1 MVFRIDTDDP
11 DRSANRITDLYR
23 SLAIAIVSVDNISSA
38 CVAEH
43 ERAQQLANRIRELCV
58 ELERLLAVADEGDES
73 SKSLLPRRI
82 GVVEREIQMLIGNVQ
97 ALLGRQLD
105 RVESGW
111 KR

>member
-1 MVFRIDTDDP
+1 MVFRIDTDP
-11 DRSANRITDLYR
+11 DRSAARITDLYR
-23 SLAIAIVSVDNISSA
+23 SLTVAIVSVDNFSSA
-38 CVAEH
+38 RVAEQ
-43 ERAQQLANRIRELCV
+43 ERAQELANRIRELSV

-73 SKSLLPRRI
+73 SKSVLPRRI
-82 GVVEREIQMLIGNVQ
+82 GVIEREIQILIGNVQ

>member
-1 MVFRIDTDDP
+1 MVFRIDTDP
-11 DRSANRITDLYR
+11 DRSAARLTDLYR
-23 SLAIAIVSVDNISSA
+23 SLTVAIVSVDNISSA
-38 CVAEH
+38 RVAEH

-58 ELERLLAVADEGDES
+58 ELERLLAVVDEGDES

-82 GVVEREIQMLIGNVQ
+82 GVVEREVQMLIGNVQ

>member
-1 MVFRIDTDDP
+1 MVFRIDTDP
-11 DRSANRITDLYR
+11 DRSAARITDLYR
-23 SLAIAIVSVDNISSA
+23 SLTVAIVSVDNISSSA
-38 CVAEH
+38 RVAEH